1 MAIGFQQSG
10 QSRGLVGILL
20 AVLSSFL
27 VLTGCNLDRFRVEAA
42 QVPEITTSFL
52 GDPQT
57 FNFALSSTSPNVFG
71 LIYEGLITSNGIT
84 GEIEPALAES
94 WEISDDNRQITFRLR
109 PGLRWSDGHPLTVD
123 DVVFTYQDIYLNEAI
138 PAGARDILRV
148 GVTGALPTVEKIDDR
163 RIIFRVPEP
172 FAPFLRN
179 TGLPILPR
187 HILAKSVH
195 TLDSEGKPL
204 FLSQWGVGTPPQ
216 EIVTNGMYTIASY
229 VTSQR
234 IVLQR
239 NPYYWRRSPTG
250 EQQPYVERFIWK
262 IVENRDTQLLKFR
275 SGDLDVSEPLRP
287 EDFPLLKREEKRGN
301 FRVEMGGPRPGTV
314 FITFNLN
321 RGSRNGK
328 PLVDPIKSRWFNT
341 LAFRQAVAYA
351 IDRQKMVENIFR
363 GLGATINSPLPSQT
377 PYYLPPEAGL
387 PVYNYDPDKAKRL
400 LLAAGFT
407 YNDRAQLLDADGNR
421 VRFTLLT
428 NAENT
433 VRVSMAAQIKQ
444 DLAKIGIQVDFTP
457 IAFSALV
464 DKLGN
469 SLDWECHLLG
479 FTGGIEPHA
488 GFNIWSPDGSLHSFN
503 QKPLPNQPPIEGRQV
518 ADWEQ
523 AIGDLYIQGAQVLDE
538 AKRRE
543 IYGKT
548 QILAQENLPFIYLAT
563 ELLMSAVR
571 NTIQGVQF
579 SDLEGALWNLY
590 EIQVTL

>member
-1 MAIGFQQSG
+1 MQLRQTGRLRKLLGIVLAI
-10 QSRGLVGILL
+10 VGSSLL
-20 AVLSSFL
+20 LS
-27 VLTGCNLDRFRVEAA
+27 GCNLDRFRVEAV
-42 QVPEITTSFL
+42 QVPEIITSFL

-57 FNFALSSTSPNVFG
+57 FNSALSKTSPNVFG
-71 LIYEGLITSNGIT
+71 LIYEGLITSHGIT
-84 GEIEPALAES
+84 GEIQPGLAES
-94 WEISDDNRQITFRLR
+94 WEISEDKLAITFRLR
-109 PGLRWSDGHPLTVD
+109 EGLRWSDGHPLTAD
-123 DVVFTYQDIYLNEAI
+123 DVIFSYRDIYLNDAI
-138 PAGARDILRV
+138 PTGARDILRV

-163 RIIFRVPEP
+163 QVVFRVPEP

-187 HILAKSVH
+187 HILAASVQ
-195 TLDSEGKPL
+195 TLDADGKPL
-204 FLSQWGVGTPPQ
+204 FLSTWGVGTPPQ

-229 VTSQR
+229 VTGQR

-239 NPYYWRRSPTG
+239 NPYYWRRGPTG
-250 EQQPYVERFIWK
+250 EPQPYVQRFIWK

-275 SGDLDVSEPLRP
+275 SGDLDVAEPMRP

-314 FITFNLN
+314 FISFNLN
-321 RGSRNGK
+321 KGSRNGK
-328 PLVDPIKSRWFNT
+328 PLVDPIKSKWFNT

-351 IDRQKMVENIFR
+351 IDRDKMIANTFR
-363 GLGATINSPLPSQT
+363 GLGAKIDSPLTSQS
-377 PYYLPPEAGL
+377 PYYLPPAAGL
-387 PVYNYDPDKAKRL
+387 PVYNYDPEKAKQL
-400 LLAAGFT
+400 LLEAGFR
-407 YNDRAQLLDADGNR
+407 YNDRHELLDAEGNR

-433 VRVSMAAQIKQ
+433 IRVSMAAQIKQ
-444 DLAKIGIQVDFTP
+444 DLAKIGMQVDFTP

-469 SLDWECHLLG
+469 TLDWECHLLG
-479 FTGGIEPHA
+479 FTGGVEPHS

-523 AIGDLYIQGAQVLDE
+523 KIGDLYIQGAQELDE
-538 AKRRE
+538 DKRRE
-543 IYGKT
+543 IYAQT
-548 QILAQENLPFIYLAT
+548 QIIAQEQLPFIHLAT

-590 EIQVTL
+590 EIQVTP

>member
-1 MAIGFQQSG
+1 MQLRQTGRLRKLLGIVLAI
-10 QSRGLVGILL
+10 VGSSLL
-20 AVLSSFL
+20 LS
-27 VLTGCNLDRFRVEAA
+27 GCNLDRFRVEAV
-42 QVPEITTSFL
+42 QVPEIITSFL

-57 FNFALSSTSPNVFG
+57 FNSALSKTSPNVFG
-71 LIYEGLITSNGIT
+71 LIYEGLITSHGIT
-84 GEIEPALAES
+84 GEIQPALAES
-94 WEISDDNRQITFRLR
+94 WEISEDNLAITFRLR
-109 PGLRWSDGHPLTVD
+109 EGLRWSDGHPLTAD
-123 DVVFTYQDIYLNEAI
+123 DVIFSYRDIYLNDAI
-138 PAGARDILRV
+138 PTGARDILRV
-148 GVTGALPTVEKIDDR
+148 GVTGALPRVEKIDDR
-163 RIIFRVPEP
+163 QVVFRVPEP

-187 HILAKSVH
+187 HILAESVQ
-195 TLDSEGKPL
+195 TLDADGKPL
-204 FLSQWGVGTPPQ
+204 FLSKWGVGTPPQ
-216 EIVTNGMYTIASY
+216 EIVTNGLYTIASY
-229 VTSQR
+229 VTGQR

-239 NPYYWRRSPTG
+239 NPYYWRRGPTG
-250 EQQPYVERFIWK
+250 EPQPYVQRFIWK

-275 SGDLDVSEPLRP
+275 SGDLDVAEPMRP

-314 FITFNLN
+314 FISFNLN
-321 RGSRNGK
+321 KGSRNGK
-328 PLVDPIKSRWFNT
+328 PLVDPIKSKWFNT

-351 IDRQKMVENIFR
+351 IDRDKMIANTFR
-363 GLGATINSPLPSQT
+363 GLGAKIDSPLTSQS

-387 PVYNYDPDKAKRL
+387 PVYNYDPEKAKQL
-400 LLAAGFT
+400 LLEAGFR
-407 YNDRAQLLDADGNR
+407 YNDRNELLDADGNR

-433 VRVSMAAQIKQ
+433 IRVSMAAQIKQ

-469 SLDWECHLLG
+469 TLDWECHLLG
-479 FTGGIEPHA
+479 FTGGVEPNS

-523 AIGDLYIQGAQVLDE
+523 KIGDLYIQGAQELDE
-538 AKRRE
+538 DKRRE
-543 IYGKT
+543 IYGQT
-548 QILAQENLPFIYLAT
+548 QIIAQEQLPFIHLAT

-590 EIQVTL
+590 EIQVTP

>member
-1 MAIGFQQSG
+1 MKLTRK
-10 QSRGLVGILL
+10 RGLGGVLL
-20 AVLSSFL
+20 IVLL
-27 VLTGCNLDRFRVEAA
+27 GGLLLTGCSLERFRVEAG
-42 QVPEITTSFL
+42 QVPEIITSFL

-57 FNFALSSTSPNVFG
+57 FNSALNNTSPNVFS
-71 LIYEGLITSNGIT
+71 LIYEGLITSDGIT
-84 GEIEPALAES
+84 GEIQPALAES
-94 WEISDDNRQITFRLR
+94 WEISEDKLAITFRLR
-109 PGLRWSDGHPLTVD
+109 DGLRWSDGHPLTAD
-123 DVVFTYQDIYLNEAI
+123 DVIFSYRDIYLNDAI
-138 PAGARDILRV
+138 PTGSRDILRV
-148 GVTGALPTVEKIDDR
+148 GIAGALPTVEKIDDR
-163 RIIFRVPEP
+163 RVVFRVPEP

-187 HILAKSVH
+187 HVLTQSVQ
-195 TLDSEGKPL
+195 TLDADGKPL
-204 FLSQWGVGTPPQ
+204 FLSTWGVGTPPQ

-229 VTSQR
+229 VTGQR

-239 NPYYWRRSPTG
+239 NPYYWRRGPTG
-250 EQQPYVERFIWK
+250 EPQPYVQRFIWK
-262 IVENRDTQLLKFR
+262 IIENRDTQLLKFR
-275 SGDLDVSEPLRP
+275 SGDLDVAEPMRP

-314 FITFNLN
+314 FISFNLN
-321 RGSRNGK
+321 KGSRNGK
-328 PLVDPIKSRWFNT
+328 PLVDPIKSKWFNT
-341 LAFRQAVAYA
+341 LALRQAVAYA
-351 IDRQKMVENIFR
+351 IDRDKMIANTFR
-363 GLGATINSPLPSQT
+363 GLGAKIDSPLTSQS

-387 PVYNYDPDKAKRL
+387 PVYNYDPEKAKQL
-400 LLAAGFT
+400 LLEAGFR
-407 YNDRAQLLDADGNR
+407 YNDRNELLDADGNR

-433 VRVSMAAQIKQ
+433 IRVSMAAQIKQ

-469 SLDWECHLLG
+469 TLDWECHLLG
-479 FTGGIEPHA
+479 FTGGVEPNS

-503 QKPLPNQPPIEGRQV
+503 QKPLPNQPPIAGRQV

-523 AIGDLYIQGAQVLDE
+523 KIGDLYIQGAQELDE
-538 AKRRE
+538 DKRRE
-543 IYGKT
+543 IYAQT
-548 QILAQENLPFIYLAT
+548 QIIAQEQLPFIHLAT

-590 EIQVTL
+590 EIQVTP

>member
-1 MAIGFQQSG
+1 MKLTRK
-10 QSRGLVGILL
+10 RGLGGVLL
-20 AVLSSFL
+20 IVLL
-27 VLTGCNLDRFRVEAA
+27 GGLLLTGCSLERFRVEAG
-42 QVPEITTSFL
+42 QVPEIITSFL

-57 FNFALSSTSPNVFG
+57 FNSALNNTSPNVFS
-71 LIYEGLITSNGIT
+71 LIYEGLITSDGIT
-84 GEIEPALAES
+84 GEIQPALAES
-94 WEISDDNRQITFRLR
+94 WEISEDKLAITFRLR
-109 PGLRWSDGHPLTVD
+109 DGLRWSDGHPLTAD
-123 DVVFTYQDIYLNEAI
+123 DVIFSYRDIYLNDAI
-138 PAGARDILRV
+138 PTGSRDILRV
-148 GVTGALPTVEKIDDR
+148 GVAGALPTVEKIDDR
-163 RIIFRVPEP
+163 RVVFRVPEP

-187 HILAKSVH
+187 HVLTQSVQ
-195 TLDSEGKPL
+195 TLDADGKPL
-204 FLSQWGVGTPPQ
+204 FLSTWGVGTPPQ

-229 VTSQR
+229 VTGQR

-239 NPYYWRRSPTG
+239 NPYYWRRGPTG
-250 EQQPYVERFIWK
+250 EPQPYVQRFIWK
-262 IVENRDTQLLKFR
+262 IIENRDTQLLKFR
-275 SGDLDVSEPLRP
+275 SGDLDVAEPMRP

-314 FITFNLN
+314 FIAFNLN
-321 RGSRNGK
+321 KGSRNGK
-328 PLVDPIKSRWFNT
+328 PLVDLIKSKWFNT

-351 IDRQKMVENIFR
+351 IDRDKMIANTFR
-363 GLGATINSPLPSQT
+363 GLGAKIDSPLTSQS

-387 PVYNYDPDKAKRL
+387 PVYNYDPEKAKQL
-400 LLAAGFT
+400 LLEAGFR
-407 YNDRAQLLDADGNR
+407 YNDRNELLDADGNR

-433 VRVSMAAQIKQ
+433 IRVSMAAQIKQ

-469 SLDWECHLLG
+469 TLDWECHLLG
-479 FTGGIEPHA
+479 FTGGVEPNS

-503 QKPLPNQPPIEGRQV
+503 QKPMPNQPPIEGRQV

-523 AIGDLYIQGAQVLDE
+523 KIGDLYIQGAQELDE
-538 AKRRE
+538 DKRRE
-543 IYGKT
+543 IYAQT
-548 QILAQENLPFIYLAT
+548 QIIAQEQLPFIHLAT

-590 EIQVTL
+590 EIQVTP